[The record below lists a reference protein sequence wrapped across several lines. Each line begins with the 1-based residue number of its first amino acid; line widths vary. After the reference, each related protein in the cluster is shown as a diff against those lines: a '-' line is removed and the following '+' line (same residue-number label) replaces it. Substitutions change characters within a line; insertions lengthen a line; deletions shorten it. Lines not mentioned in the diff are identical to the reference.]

1 MQPDQLFKANWQI
14 LEKGPGHIM
23 DPAYFTGLG
32 MLVGFV
38 TGLAISL
45 FRIFKG
51 TFYNFALNWTSA
63 HNDSWPAILGWLGL
77 GLVAALIVGLLIR
90 NPAIRAGGAA
100 WIGQALENGQDH
112 PWLKI
117 LFPKFLGSWLVLA
130 FGVSVGAEGPCIQMG
145 AATALGL
152 KKFDVAEVAERHYYI
167 LAGCAAGLAAAFSA
181 PFAGICYVYE
191 IMNAKLSHRLL
202 IFLMAGSMGVYFA
215 CNYIFGLGVMLPL
228 PGAAL
233 PESWNLWL
241 LVPLAFFSG
250 FVGIAYN
257 YMLRWFIALYEHQ
270 KLIPQFFRPILPF
283 FVAGVL
289 VVYLPALTGEGM
301 DIFSRI
307 EFVHVM
313 GNFLL
318 IYLLL
323 KLVFTAFCYGSGIP
337 AGVMVPVLSLGG
349 VAGIIFADFTTP
361 LGFSYPGYL
370 QACLA
375 MGMAGAFAA
384 AERAPLTGLVLV
396 LEMTGA
402 FSVVPGIF
410 LVAAMA
416 SFCARIFKV
425 NRL

>member
-14 LEKGPGHIM
+14 LDTGPGRIM

-32 MLVGFV
+32 LLVGLA
-38 TGLAISL
+38 TGLVIAL
-45 FRIFKG
+45 FRVFKG
-51 TFYNFALNWTSA
+51 TFYNLALDWTSA
-63 HNDSWPAILGWLGL
+63 HSDSLPAILGWLGL
-77 GLVAALIVGLLIR
+77 GVIAALIVGFLIR
-90 NPAIRAGGAA
+90 DPAIRAGGAA
-100 WIGQALENGQDH
+100 WIGKALENGQEH

-130 FGVSVGAEGPCIQMG
+130 FGVSIGAEGPCIQMG
-145 AATALGL
+145 AAAALGL
-152 KKFDVAEVAERHYYI
+152 KKFDMADVAERHYFI

-191 IMNAKLSHRLL
+191 IMNAKISRRLL
-202 IFLMAGSMGVYFA
+202 VFLLSGSVGVYFA
-215 CNYIFGLGVMLPL
+215 CVNIFGLGVMLPM
-228 PGAAL
+228 PGAAM
-233 PESWNLWL
+233 PNVWNLWL
-241 LVPLAFFSG
+241 LLPLALFAG
-250 FVGIAYN
+250 FVGTAYN
-257 YMLRWFIALYEHQ
+257 YMLRWFIALYSRQ

-283 FVAGVL
+283 LAAGLL

-307 EFVHVM
+307 EFFHVV

-318 IYLLL
+318 IYLVL
-323 KLVFTAFCYGSGIP
+323 KMVFTAFCYGSGIP

-349 VAGIIFADFTTP
+349 VAGIIFADFTTA

-370 QACLA
+370 QACLV

-384 AERAPLTGLVLV
+384 SERAPLTGLVLV
-396 LEMTGA
+396 LEITGA
-402 FSVVPGIF
+402 IGVAPGIF
-410 LVAAMA
+410 LVAALA

-425 NRL
+425 SRL